1 MKKRI
6 TSLLIVVFTLSRV
19 ALPVAVIAADVPEK
33 PQKPTTAET
42 TEQAEE
48 TTETQGTQEPESTV
62 EPQDTSDV
70 QEEPQSDAA
79 TEEPKPSAPAT
90 GQGEVTTPQTYG
102 DDSGSAT
109 QNGEVGDVEIKTGDA
124 QANGAIVNNGN
135 INIEAQEEV
144 PEALEDESAVS
155 IVNEENG
162 AGSQNTGM
170 IAEESTNTTNQDNSA
185 TLDNN
190 LNASAN
196 SGANSASKNVGNS
209 SIKTG
214 DAVASGTITN
224 MVNNNLS
231 GVTVSEF
238 NVIEDYVGDLELD
251 FEANCVLGC
260 DGQSVNIENNNNGED
275 SINTGEVN
283 SAVSDELF
291 QTNEIV
297 LENNLTLEAN
307 TGENAAN
314 KNTGGDTSIETG
326 DATVVGNILNI
337 LNNNFAGNVLYGVVN
352 IIGDLTGDI
361 ILSEEQAGKLFANN
375 VNLENISN
383 GANSTNNAS
392 SSGTEDLSYYQFNSA
407 DIVNNIDI
415 EANTGENLASG
426 NTNGNNQI
434 DTGNANV
441 DVNVI
446 NIANNN
452 FLGGNW
458 WLVLVNEAGNWV
470 GRLISVPEASMGDNV
485 ALSQGLYTSQEGQ
498 GVNVVNNG
506 NGEESMNTGVV
517 NQSKS
522 GMTSQINNATVVNN
536 ASLSANSGRNS
547 ASKNTGGVNNIE
559 TGDANATLNLVNFVN
574 NNFAGGN
581 VFITVVNV
589 FGSWIGD
596 FVTPGAVKAEEE
608 TGVGGV
614 SEIPGASSSSENN
627 SSNSGSSGSS
637 SSDSGSPTSTTTV
650 LGSSVSHSRNTRV
663 AFSSTT
669 SGLSEGNETPVL
681 ALGNTDVA
689 GASDTKEKLK
699 INLAWALLAF
709 PLIVILRIAKNRFSG
724 N

>member
-19 ALPVAVIAADVPEK
+19 ALPVVIIAADVPEK
-33 PQKPTTAET
+33 PQKPTTTET

-48 TTETQGTQEPESTV
+48 TTEAQGTQEPESTV

-70 QEEPQSDAA
+70 QEEP
-79 TEEPKPSAPAT
+79 KPSAPAAD
-90 GQGEVTTPQTYG
+90 QGEVTTPQTYG

-135 INIEAQEEV
+135 INIEAQKAG
-144 PEALEDESAVS
+144 PEALEGESGVS

-170 IAEESTNTTNQDNSA
+170 ITDESTNTTNQDNSA
-185 TLDNN
+185 TLSNN

-224 MVNNNLS
+224 LVNNNLA

-260 DGQSVNIENNNNGED
+260 GGQSVNIENNSNGED

-361 ILSEEQAGKLFANN
+361 ILSEEQASKLFANN
-375 VNLENISN
+375 VNLENTNN

-392 SSGTEDLSYYQFNSA
+392 SSGTEDLLYYQFNSA

-434 DTGNANV
+434 DTGDANV

-452 FLGGNW
+452 FIGGNW

-470 GRLISVPEASMGDNV
+470 GRLINVPGASMGDNV

-506 NGEESMNTGVV
+506 NGEESTNTGVV

-522 GMTSQINNATVVNN
+522 GTTSQINNATVVNN

-559 TGDANATLNLVNFVN
+559 TGDANATLNLVNFIN

-589 FGSWIGD
+589 FGNWIGD

-614 SEIPGASSSSENN
+614 SEIPNASSSSENN
-627 SSNSGSSGSS
+627 SSNSGSSSS
-637 SSDSGSPTSTTTV
+637 SSGESSSPTSSTAV
-650 LGSSVSHSRNTRV
+650 LGSGVSYSRNTRV
-663 AFSSTT
+663 AFSSTA
-669 SGLSEGNETPVL
+669 SGLSEGSETQAL